1 MNIKSNTD
9 INNLKFLND
18 NTSISMTLSYL
29 QNLKKKSSVKIDL
42 DCFNLIV
49 DEINN
54 KKLNFKITPQEQNYL
69 SKISDDKAL
78 EYLIYRYKF
87 KEYPKKKISTDY
99 PIYILIAVG
108 VLLLLFFVYSV
119 LSSDAVA

>member
-78 EYLIYRYKF
+78 
-87 KEYPKKKISTDY
+87 
-99 PIYILIAVG
+99 
-108 VLLLLFFVYSV
+108 
-119 LSSDAVA
+119 

>member
-54 KKLNFKITPQEQNYL
+54 KIKL
-69 SKISDDKAL
+69 
-78 EYLIYRYKF
+78 
-87 KEYPKKKISTDY
+87 
-99 PIYILIAVG
+99 
-108 VLLLLFFVYSV
+108 
-119 LSSDAVA
+119 